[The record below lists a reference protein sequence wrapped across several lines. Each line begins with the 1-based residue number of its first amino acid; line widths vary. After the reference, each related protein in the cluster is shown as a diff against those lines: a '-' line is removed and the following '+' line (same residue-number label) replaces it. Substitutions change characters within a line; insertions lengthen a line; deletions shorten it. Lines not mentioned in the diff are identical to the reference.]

1 MGILELSV
9 AVGGLTGLC
18 LQMLA
23 LVPPAGE
30 PSGHRPSAPPT
41 TPAASSGARRQSQ
54 VLLGGLLRREG
65 GREGGTPRTRNYQQK
80 LAKHPPKPRTAPIRA
95 PRQNEQPVSVCRR
108 AVWLN
113 HLQPA
118 SHLLHQHWLWLWNIH
133 RDIKQPLRNHQHRW
147 EPLLVAEQ
155 CLCTEQAGWVWK

>member
-1 MGILELSV
+1 MAWKEELGAVGILELSV

-65 GREGGTPRTRNYQQK
+65 GRGE
-80 LAKHPPKPRTAPIRA
+80 PP
-95 PRQNEQPVSVCRR
+95 EQGII
-108 AVWLN
+108 N
-113 HLQPA
+113 K
-118 SHLLHQHWLWLWNIH
+118 N
-133 RDIKQPLRNHQHRW
+133 
-147 EPLLVAEQ
+147 
-155 CLCTEQAGWVWK
+155 